1 MKKIPIIIAIFVLI
15 FSSVDLFGFGRRNHA
30 TVAYIAEQHL
40 SNKARKEIA
49 KIIGGESLMEG
60 AVYADE
66 KRLDIR
72 IRLEE
77 GEFLRYDGRIG
88 LKGPDG
94 KPFTYGAFYFEEE
107 DGSVWATIPHGWGA
121 ENDGTYY
128 PVKKGECV
136 WGTEYYTEMLRNRK
150 NLTPEEVKLAL
161 YMVVHLIGDIHC
173 PSHIHFKDARDY
185 SDMKITVTYKGK
197 PIRYHNIW
205 DTNILVDTYIGG
217 PVDFGYYCD
226 PMLNGSLPKS
236 EAKRRMK
243 EIQSGSLYDWAKD
256 VATYITPI
264 FEPPYKVEP
273 DTEITKEQ
281 LMLFA
286 PIGREMVLR
295 AGYRLAA
302 WLNEIFE

>member
-1 MKKIPIIIAIFVLI
+1 MKKIVILIATIALVLPSI
-15 FSSVDLFGFGRRNHA
+15 NLAGFGRRNHA

-40 SNKARKEIA
+40 SKKAKKAIYE
-49 KIIGGESLMEG
+49 IIGPESLMEG
-60 AVYADE
+60 AVYADDN
-66 KRLDIR
+66 RMNIR
-72 IRLEE
+72 VKLEE

-94 KPFTYGAFYFEEE
+94 KPFTYGAFYFEEP
-107 DGSVWATIPHGWGA
+107 DGSVWASIPHGWGA

-136 WGTEYYTEMLRNRK
+136 WGTEYYTEMLKNRK
-150 NLTPEEVKLAL
+150 NLSPEEVKLAL

-173 PSHIHFKDARDY
+173 PSHIHFKDVRDH
-185 SDMKITVTYKGK
+185 SDMKYQVIYHGK
-197 PIRYHNIW
+197 PIRCHNIW
-205 DTNILVDTYIGG
+205 DTNILVDMYPGG

-226 PMLNGSLPKS
+226 PMLNGSLSKAD
-236 EAKRRMK
+236 AKRRMK
-243 EIQSGSLYDWAKD
+243 EIQEGSLHDWAKD
-256 VATYITPI
+256 VANYITPI
-264 FEPPYKVEP
+264 FEPGIKPEP
-273 DTEITKEQ
+273 ETEITKAQ
-281 LMLFA
+281 LLVFA